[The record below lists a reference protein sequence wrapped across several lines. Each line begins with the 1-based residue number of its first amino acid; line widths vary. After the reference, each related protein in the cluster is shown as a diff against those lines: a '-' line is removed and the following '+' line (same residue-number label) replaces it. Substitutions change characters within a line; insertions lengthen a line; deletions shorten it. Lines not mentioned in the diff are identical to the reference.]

1 MEEAYR
7 LTSDLEEVRS
17 TVPWVARY
25 SPWRM
30 ASSSNL
36 EIVELGVLEASA
48 SAAEHVE
55 VFAFSR
61 VEVDVDVEDGAGR
74 VPMYCVTRF
83 SMRPG
88 VFQCDGKLLAVL

>member
-36 EIVELGVLEASA
+36 EIVEFGVLAASK
-48 SAAEHVE
+48 SDAEHFEIFV
-55 VFAFSR
+55 FSR
-61 VEVDVDVEDGAGR
+61 VDVDVEDGAGR

-83 SMRPG
+83 SMRLACFNVTG
-88 VFQCDGKLLAVL
+88 GFLAVV